1 MSIDSLLEWLDE
13 ALDNA
18 EEELTSE
25 NTNLQ
30 ILLREDTSD

>member
-1 MSIDSLLEWLDE
+1 MSIDSLLDWLDE
-13 ALDNA
+13 ALDKA